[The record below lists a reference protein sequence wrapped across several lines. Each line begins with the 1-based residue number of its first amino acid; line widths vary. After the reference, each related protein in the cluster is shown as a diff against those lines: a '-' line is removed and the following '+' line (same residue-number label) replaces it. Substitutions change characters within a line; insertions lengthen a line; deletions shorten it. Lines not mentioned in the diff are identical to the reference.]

1 VTVVGAKLDGIHV
14 RRASVSIHDCRIVS
28 PPGFT
33 QGIDISFA
41 IDLHMSMVDGCSVSG
56 GQEGIVTHSV
66 MADLRDNHVSGTTL
80 RGIAMSEMS
89 MGSVEDNH
97 VSDSL
102 GVGIYCGDHSECEIS
117 DNTVVGVRRDPS
129 GELSRAGV
137 GILAFF
143 HARAELRD
151 NEVVGARPSA
161 AFADGSITEP

>member
-1 VTVVGAKLDGIHV
+1 
-14 RRASVSIHDCRIVS
+14 
-28 PPGFT
+28 
-33 QGIDISFA
+33 
-41 IDLHMSMVDGCSVSG
+41 M
-56 GQEGIVTHSV
+56 
-66 MADLRDNHVSGTTL
+66 
-80 RGIAMSEMS
+80 
-89 MGSVEDNH
+89 
-97 VSDSL
+97 SDSL

-161 AFADGSITEP
+161 AFADGSITER